1 MNINRSII
9 LQVDESEKPLKME
22 LDAECDSTMDLKLL
36 PADISKRFSTQKE
49 IDSIEALLKG
59 FAPKSEPG
67 SYLSET
73 NFGQTSVDESPST
86 SQTKA
91 IADDIDLNMTEKLFE
106 GIPENLQRSITNAL
120 SDMSQSV
127 DGWLSQE

>member
-1 MNINRSII
+1 M
-9 LQVDESEKPLKME
+9 
-22 LDAECDSTMDLKLL
+22 DAGNDSTKELKVT
-36 PADISKRFSTQKE
+36 PSDISKRFSSQKE

-59 FAPKSEPG
+59 FTPKSEAG

-73 NFGQTSVDESPST
+73 NFGQSSVDESPST
-86 SQTKA
+86 SQAKA
-91 IADDIDLNMTEKLFE
+91 IVDDIDLNITEKIFE

-127 DGWLSQE
+127 DGWLGQE